1 MEPFAD
7 TAHIFEVYISV
18 NLLVMDVN
26 TQDLS
31 MMEFSVFK

>member
-1 MEPFAD
+1 MESFAES
-7 TAHIFEVYISV
+7 AHMFEVYMSV

-26 TQDLS
+26 TQDLP